1 MREVLHYVQFTADEL
16 MRAMRKDVERALR
29 EQKLTLDESRR
40 AAASSTRTGW
50 KGIRTWNSGG
60 RRQVSFHVRDE
71 FDSPAVPVYP
81 PPPLRPPMVVAP
93 IVAPCPP
100 GVRPFTLLLVLVFGL
115 LGGFLLYR
123 VWDRGTPGIN
133 PRPITPAG
141 DLAADEKAS
150 VQLFQQTSPSVV
162 NITTLGLTTDLYR
175 RSVEVPQGTGTGF
188 MWDDAGHVVTN
199 FHVVRERQR
208 RRR

>member
-1 MREVLHYVQFTADEL
+1 MR
-16 MRAMRKDVERALR
+16 
-29 EQKLTLDESRR
+29 
-40 AAASSTRTGW
+40 
-50 KGIRTWNSGG
+50 
-60 RRQVSFHVRDE
+60 
-71 FDSPAVPVYP
+71 PVPV
-81 PPPLRPPMVVAP
+81 VVATP
-93 IVAPCPP
+93 PPP
-100 GVRPFTLLLVLVFGL
+100 GVRPFTLILVLVFGL

-123 VWDRGTPGIN
+123 VWDRGTPGVD

-188 MWDDAGHVVTN
+188 LWDDAGHVVTN
-199 FHVVRERQR
+199 FHVVRNATGATITLADHSQYEATAVGAAPQYDLAVLKITAPASGLRQIPFIGSR
-208 RRR
+208 GDLQGRQKGLPIGKPFGVQAEPTTRIVPAGRGPHPGGP